1 MLNVPNFPT
10 DNLYKFIAI
19 SGIMLFLV
27 AVFYPEYRRTEI
39 RNEIT
44 LYNSE
49 IKKLSIEESKA
60 KIKLDEI
67 KNELDELEANI
78 NIKKSTVNDS
88 VISRVRVLSGKKEIV
103 DLSHKIDRL
112 IYEWKDINREIE
124 LKSIEINTKSQLIDD
139 KNSDIKVLDDA
150 ANILGP
156 FSMLVMTLGFI
167 LWYEKTQKLQD
178 KVLAEQAGNILE
190 EQYCQSCG
198 MILKHQ
204 PNYSNFSDLEKKLI
218 YCNNCH
224 SQNDFIEP
232 DLTFEEMK
240 MKVKN
245 RCKELKFG
253 KIKTSIIVNRLY
265 GLERWKDKFNW

>member
-10 DNLYKFIAI
+10 DNLYKFLAI
-19 SGIMLFLV
+19 SGIVLFLV

-39 RNEIT
+39 RDEIT

-49 IKKLSIEESKA
+49 INKLSIEKSKA
-60 KIKLDEI
+60 KMKLDEI

-78 NIKKSTVNDS
+78 EIKKSTVNDS

-112 IYEWKDINREIE
+112 VYEWKDINREIE
-124 LKSIEINTKSQLIDD
+124 LKSIEINTKSKLIDD
-139 KNSDIKVLDDA
+139 KNSDVKVFDDA

-156 FSMLVMTLGFI
+156 FSVLVMTLGFI

-178 KVLAEQAGNILE
+178 KVLAEQAGNFLE

-198 MILKHQ
+198 MKLKHQ
-204 PNYSNFSDLEKKLI
+204 TNYSNFSDLEKKSN
-218 YCNNCH
+218 YCNTCY
-224 SQNDFIEP
+224 SQTEFTEP

-240 MKVKN
+240 TKVKK

-253 KIKTSIIVNRLY
+253 KIKTSIVVNRLY
-265 GLERWKDKFNW
+265 GLERWKDEFTW